1 MSAHEEAQVHIR
13 VSREFKRAMKIFCA
27 REGVTEQ
34 GWGLQVLE
42 RALVEYAPDLA
53 VSTSAKAPGTQKRR
67 HKP

>member
-1 MSAHEEAQVHIR
+1 MPSHSAAQIHIR

-34 GWGLQVLE
+34 SWGLQVLE
-42 RALVEYAPDLA
+42 KALVEYAPDLA
-53 VSTSAKAPGTQKRR
+53 TSRAGKPHKAPERR